1 MDTIDG
7 TDTRDE
13 MNTPDQRNTSFS
25 PMASTTTLDVRVNP
39 VGRITETVEQTTDP
53 EQCSSTS
60 VQLVQLPTCSNAL
73 GVSMVRNTEDSEDQY
88 RPMNPGEKEIMRI
101 YEDGI
106 YRATNMIE
114 RSGGLWI
121 TERMSPLLDPSILTT
136 VETCFTTDG
145 LFLYKS

>member
-1 MDTIDG
+1 MDTIAG

-53 EQCSSTS
+53 ERCSSTS
-60 VQLVQLPTCSNAL
+60 VQLVQLPTCSNAP
-73 GVSMVRNTEDSEDQY
+73 GVSMERNTGDSEDQY
-88 RPMNPGEKEIMRI
+88 RPMTPGEEEIMRI

-106 YRATNMIE
+106 Y
-114 RSGGLWI
+114 
-121 TERMSPLLDPSILTT
+121 
-136 VETCFTTDG
+136 
-145 LFLYKS
+145 